1 MSLFVPPGVHIL
13 ALGILRR
20 GLRRPRAADVSP
32 PLTLNPDSVDTDTD
46 GTAGPEMVRNTSS
59 VFGLSLEVQQF
70 FGEGANP
77 VFSEGDA

>member
-46 GTAGPEMVRNTSS
+46 GTAGPEM
-59 VFGLSLEVQQF
+59 
-70 FGEGANP
+70 
-77 VFSEGDA
+77 